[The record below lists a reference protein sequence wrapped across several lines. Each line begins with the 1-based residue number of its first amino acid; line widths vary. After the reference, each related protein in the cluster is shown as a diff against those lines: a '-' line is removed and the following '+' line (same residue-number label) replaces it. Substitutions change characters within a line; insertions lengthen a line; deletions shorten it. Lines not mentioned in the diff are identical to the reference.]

1 MYNFNREAVR
11 FILNWDE
18 IKLEY
23 VTSDISYK
31 ELCEKHKISFSTL
44 AKVAASGKWSREK
57 NKHRKKVVKKA
68 QQKIERKQVKNL
80 AKEMQ
85 IAEAISDILKAAVSC
100 PEQFVLLRSESGEVQ
115 KYSLADI
122 TAALEALSKLEKS
135 KRSLYGLLSERE
147 KQTIDIARERLDVA
161 KSRASGISCDNSECG
176 VVLLPQVS
184 PEKVDNNE

>member
-1 MYNFNREAVR
+1 MYNLIREAVR
-11 FILNWDE
+11 TVLNWDE

-44 AKVAASGKWSREK
+44 SKIAVRDKWAREK

-147 KQTIDIARERLDVA
+147 KQSIDIARERLDVA
-161 KSRASGISCDNSECG
+161 KSKASGTAGESSECG
-176 VVLLPQVS
+176 IVLLPEVS
-184 PEKVDNNE
+184 AEKVGNNE